1 MEEISEDRIHVYALL
16 KKKKKKK
23 SVLNIDS
30 SRSVYR
36 RARLKLHKSE
46 IILSLSAVP
55 SGIRHNEG
63 SARTTHAAATKLYT
77 RKAI

>member
-16 KKKKKKK
+16 KKNKQMKK

-46 IILSLSAVP
+46 IILSFIRYKTQRRLCEDDAR
-55 SGIRHNEG
+55 SGN
-63 SARTTHAAATKLYT
+63 
-77 RKAI
+77 